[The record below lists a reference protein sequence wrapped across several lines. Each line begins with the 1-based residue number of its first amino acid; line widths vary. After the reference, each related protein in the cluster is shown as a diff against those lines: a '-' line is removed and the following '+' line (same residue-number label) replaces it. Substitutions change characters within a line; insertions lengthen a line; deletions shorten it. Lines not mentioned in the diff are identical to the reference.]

1 MRSQKISSDR
11 QPSDASSV
19 LSHSLTPVSSAASVA
34 SSSVDSPILTT
45 NSGVLREE
53 SRCQEYDFKSI
64 EDYRRFQELLMGLN
78 VNLQFQVPSQSIKAK
93 KYEER
98 IPSKESQL
106 QYLRLWQSN
115 GRQTLMFFAN
125 LSSNKYREYNTENFR
140 PVESKSKTTIR
151 LDVHLPGMV
160 RRRSGSKSPL
170 TIAKPSTLGQTHFNQ
185 NINEN
190 DMTDLDYLLIDFGS
204 AQDRSAFLHEAKFH
218 ASAEEPTAS
227 PSASF
232 SRSPP

>member
-1 MRSQKISSDR
+1 MLK
-11 QPSDASSV
+11 
-19 LSHSLTPVSSAASVA
+19 
-34 SSSVDSPILTT
+34 
-45 NSGVLREE
+45 EE
-53 SRCQEYDFKSI
+53 SRRQEYDFNSI
-64 EDYRRFQELLMGLN
+64 EDYHRFQELLMGPN
-78 VNLQFQVPSQSIKAK
+78 INLQFQVPSQSITAK

-98 IPSKESQL
+98 QPSKESQL

-160 RRRSGSKSPL
+160 RRRSGSQSPL
-170 TIAKPSTLGQTHFNQ
+170 MIANPSTQEQTHFNQ
-185 NINEN
+185 NINGN
-190 DMTDLDYLLIDFGS
+190 DMTNLDYLLIEFGS
-204 AQDRSAFLHEAKFH
+204 AKDQSAFLHKAKFH
-218 ASAEEPTAS
+218 TSAEVSTVS

>member
-1 MRSQKISSDR
+1 M
-11 QPSDASSV
+11 
-19 LSHSLTPVSSAASVA
+19 SSAASVA
-34 SSSVDSPILTT
+34 SSGGSPILTT
-45 NSGVLREE
+45 NGGVLKEE
-53 SRCQEYDFKSI
+53 SRRQEYDFKSI
-64 EDYRRFQELLMGLN
+64 EDYRMFQELLMGPN
-78 VNLQFQVPSQSIKAK
+78 VNLQFQIPSQSIMAK
-93 KYEER
+93 KYEESK
-98 IPSKESQL
+98 PSKESQL

-125 LSSNKYREYNTENFR
+125 LSSNMYREYNTENFR

-170 TIAKPSTLGQTHFNQ
+170 IIAKPSTQEQTHFNQ
-185 NINEN
+185 NINGN
-190 DMTDLDYLLIDFGS
+190 DMTDLDYLLIEFGS
-204 AQDRSAFLHEAKFH
+204 ASDRSAFLHEAKFH

-227 PSASF
+227 LSANF

>member
-1 MRSQKISSDR
+1 M
-11 QPSDASSV
+11 
-19 LSHSLTPVSSAASVA
+19 SSAAIVA
-34 SSSVDSPILTT
+34 SSSVGSPILIT

-53 SRCQEYDFKSI
+53 SRRQEYDFKSI
-64 EDYRRFQELLMGLN
+64 EDYRRFQELLMGPN
-78 VNLQFQVPSQSIKAK
+78 VNLQFQVPSESITAK
-93 KYEER
+93 KYAER
-98 IPSKESQL
+98 NPSKESQS
-106 QYLRLWQSN
+106 QYLRLWQSS

-125 LSSNKYREYNTENFR
+125 LSSNKYRAYNTENFR

-170 TIAKPSTLGQTHFNQ
+170 IIAKSSTQEQTHFNQ
-185 NINEN
+185 NVNEN

-204 AQDRSAFLHEAKFH
+204 AKDRSAFLHEAKFH